1 MRVQVA
7 VANEPVP
14 KIWTNRSAGA
24 DSSRG
29 GHSIMPEKKRRSVR
43 SIQQRA
49 SESTI
54 AARAYAKWL
63 ARGCPASDGL
73 EDWFA
78 AQTELERESS
88 QSPKRVAKQVQ
99 L

>member
-1 MRVQVA
+1 
-7 VANEPVP
+7 
-14 KIWTNRSAGA
+14 
-24 DSSRG
+24 
-29 GHSIMPEKKRRSVR
+29 MPDKKRRSVR
-43 SIQQRA
+43 SVQQRA

-54 AARAYAKWL
+54 AARAYDKWV